1 MKSLANLQY
10 NYRMRAYLPLSPA
23 DIALFL
29 TSKTIPVSK
38 LYAPTIKFLTDNVD
52 HDEEEIEYMLSLLA
66 ANDSKKLVSGNTKI
80 GTLLALEIESKEIAV
95 EGSDSI
101 SLTGELVW
109 DRVECLFT
117 SVLDEEGDI
126 ELTWYATQEI
136 EDQLALIASG
146 NK

>member
-1 MKSLANLQY
+1 
-10 NYRMRAYLPLSPA
+10 MRVYLPLSPT
-23 DIALFL
+23 DIALFIS
-29 TSKTIPVSK
+29 SKSIQASK
-38 LYAPTIKFLTDNVD
+38 LYAPTIKFITDNVG

-66 ANDSKKLVSGNTKI
+66 ATDAMQLVSGNPKI
-80 GTLLALEIESKEIAV
+80 GTLLALEIDSKEIAI
-95 EGSDSI
+95 EETDSI
-101 SLTGELVW
+101 VLTGELVW

-136 EDQLALIASG
+136 EDQLAIIALG

>member
-1 MKSLANLQY
+1 
-10 NYRMRAYLPLSPA
+10 MRAYLPISPS
-23 DIALFL
+23 DIALFIS
-29 TSKTIPVSK
+29 SKSINAAK
-38 LYAPTIKFLTDNVD
+38 LYAPTVKFLTDNVG
-52 HDEEEIEYMLSLLA
+52 HDDEEIEYMLSLLA
-66 ANDSKKLVSGNTKI
+66 ASDAMELVDGNPKI

-95 EGSDSI
+95 EETDSI
-101 SLTGELVW
+101 VLTGELVW

-136 EDQLALIASG
+136 EDQLAIIALG

>member
-1 MKSLANLQY
+1 
-10 NYRMRAYLPLSPA
+10 MRAYLPISPS
-23 DIALFL
+23 DIALFIS
-29 TSKTIPVSK
+29 SKSINAAK
-38 LYAPTIKFLTDNVD
+38 LYAPTIKFLTDNVG
-52 HDEEEIEYMLSLLA
+52 HDDEEIEYMLSLLA
-66 ANDSKKLVSGNTKI
+66 ASDALELVDGNPKI

-95 EGSDSI
+95 EETDSI
-101 SLTGELVW
+101 VLTGELVW

-136 EDQLALIASG
+136 EDQLAIIALG

>member
-1 MKSLANLQY
+1 
-10 NYRMRAYLPLSPA
+10 MRAYLPLSPT

-29 TSKTIPVSK
+29 ESKTIHVTK
-38 LYAPTIKFLTDNVD
+38 LYAPTIKYLTDNVD

-66 ANDSKKLVSGNTKI
+66 ANDAMNLVSGNPKV

-101 SLTGELVW
+101 TLVGDLVW

-136 EDQLALIASG
+136 DELLALIESG

>member
-1 MKSLANLQY
+1 
-10 NYRMRAYLPLSPA
+10 MRAYLPISPS
-23 DIALFL
+23 DIALFIS
-29 TSKTIPVSK
+29 SKSINAAK
-38 LYAPTIKFLTDNVD
+38 LYAPTIKFLTDNVG
-52 HDEEEIEYMLSLLA
+52 HDDEEIEYMLSLLA
-66 ANDSKKLVSGNTKI
+66 ASDAMELVDGNPKI

-95 EGSDSI
+95 EETDSI
-101 SLTGELVW
+101 VLTGELAW

-136 EDQLALIASG
+136 EDQLAIIALG

>member
-1 MKSLANLQY
+1 
-10 NYRMRAYLPLSPA
+10 MRAYLPISPS
-23 DIALFL
+23 DIALFIS
-29 TSKTIPVSK
+29 SKSINAAK
-38 LYAPTIKFLTDNVD
+38 LYAPTIKFLTDNVG
-52 HDEEEIEYMLSLLA
+52 HDDEEIEYMLSLLA
-66 ANDSKKLVSGNTKI
+66 ASDAMQLVDGNPKI

-95 EGSDSI
+95 EETDSI
-101 SLTGELVW
+101 VLTGELVW

-136 EDQLALIASG
+136 EDQLAIIALG

>member
-1 MKSLANLQY
+1 
-10 NYRMRAYLPLSPA
+10 MRAYLPISPS
-23 DIALFL
+23 DIALFIS
-29 TSKTIPVSK
+29 SKSINAAK
-38 LYAPTIKFLTDNVD
+38 IYDPTIKFLTDNVG
-52 HDEEEIEYMLSLLA
+52 HDDEEIEYMLSLLA
-66 ANDSKKLVSGNTKI
+66 AHDAMQLVDGNPKI

-95 EGSDSI
+95 EETDSI
-101 SLTGELVW
+101 VLTGELVW

-136 EDQLALIASG
+136 EDQLAIIALG

>member
-1 MKSLANLQY
+1 
-10 NYRMRAYLPLSPA
+10 MRAYLPISPS
-23 DIALFL
+23 DIALFIS
-29 TSKTIPVSK
+29 SKSINAAK
-38 LYAPTIKFLTDNVD
+38 LYAPTIKFLTDNVG
-52 HDEEEIEYMLSLLA
+52 HDDEEIEYMLSLLA
-66 ANDSKKLVSGNTKI
+66 AHDAMQLVDGNPKI

-95 EGSDSI
+95 EETDSI
-101 SLTGELVW
+101 VLTGELAW

-136 EDQLALIASG
+136 EDQLAIIALG

>member
-1 MKSLANLQY
+1 
-10 NYRMRAYLPLSPA
+10 MRAYLPLSPT

-29 TSKTIPVSK
+29 ESKTINVTK
-38 LYAPTIKFLTDNVD
+38 LYAPTIKYLTDNVD

-66 ANDSKKLVSGNTKI
+66 ANDAMNLVSGNPKV

-101 SLTGELVW
+101 TLVGDLVW

-136 EDQLALIASG
+136 DELLVLIESG

>member
-1 MKSLANLQY
+1 
-10 NYRMRAYLPLSPA
+10 MRAYLPISPS
-23 DIALFL
+23 DIALFIS
-29 TSKTIPVSK
+29 SKSINAAK
-38 LYAPTIKFLTDNVD
+38 LYAPTIKFLTDNVG
-52 HDEEEIEYMLSLLA
+52 HDDEEIEYMLSLLA
-66 ANDSKKLVSGNTKI
+66 AHDAMQLVDGNPKI

-95 EGSDSI
+95 EETDSVV
-101 SLTGELVW
+101 LTGELVW

-136 EDQLALIASG
+136 EDQLAIIALG

>member
-1 MKSLANLQY
+1 
-10 NYRMRAYLPLSPA
+10 MRAYLPISPS
-23 DIALFL
+23 DIALFIS
-29 TSKTIPVSK
+29 SKSINAAK
-38 LYAPTIKFLTDNVD
+38 LYAPTIKFLTDNVG
-52 HDEEEIEYMLSLLA
+52 HDDEEIEYMLSLLA
-66 ANDSKKLVSGNTKI
+66 AHDAMQLVHGNPKI

-95 EGSDSI
+95 EETDSI
-101 SLTGELVW
+101 VLTGELVW

-136 EDQLALIASG
+136 EDQLAIITLG

>member
-1 MKSLANLQY
+1 
-10 NYRMRAYLPLSPA
+10 MRAYLPISPS
-23 DIALFL
+23 DIALFIS
-29 TSKTIPVSK
+29 SKSINAAK
-38 LYAPTIKFLTDNVD
+38 LYAPTIKFLTDNVG
-52 HDEEEIEYMLSLLA
+52 HDDEEIEYMLSLLA
-66 ANDSKKLVSGNTKI
+66 ASDAMKLVDGNPKI

-95 EGSDSI
+95 EETDSI
-101 SLTGELVW
+101 VLTGELVW

-136 EDQLALIASG
+136 EDQLAIIALG

>member
-1 MKSLANLQY
+1 
-10 NYRMRAYLPLSPA
+10 MRAYLPLSPT

-29 TSKTIPVSK
+29 ESKTIKVTK
-38 LYAPTIKFLTDNVD
+38 LYAPTIKYLTDNVD
-52 HDEEEIEYMLSLLA
+52 HDEEEIEYILSLLA
-66 ANDSKKLVSGNTKI
+66 AKDAMNLVSGNPKV

-101 SLTGELVW
+101 TLVGDLVW

-136 EDQLALIASG
+136 EEQLALIASG
-146 NK
+146 NQ

>member
-1 MKSLANLQY
+1 
-10 NYRMRAYLPLSPA
+10 
-23 DIALFL
+23 
-29 TSKTIPVSK
+29 
-38 LYAPTIKFLTDNVD
+38 
-52 HDEEEIEYMLSLLA
+52 MLSLLA
-66 ANDSKKLVSGNTKI
+66 ANDAMNLVSGNPKV

-101 SLTGELVW
+101 TLVGDLVW
-109 DRVECLFT
+109 DRVESLFT

-136 EDQLALIASG
+136 EEQLALIASG

>member
-1 MKSLANLQY
+1 
-10 NYRMRAYLPLSPA
+10 MRAYLPLSPS
-23 DIALFL
+23 DIALFFS
-29 TSKTIPVSK
+29 SKSIQAPK
-38 LYAPTIKFLTDNVD
+38 LYAPTIKFITENVG

-66 ANDSKKLVSGNTKI
+66 ANDAMEMVSGNQKI
-80 GTLLALEIESKEIAV
+80 GTLLALEIESKEIAI
-95 EGSDSI
+95 EETDSI
-101 SLTGELVW
+101 VLSGELTW

-136 EDQLALIASG
+136 EDQLAIITIG

>member
-1 MKSLANLQY
+1 
-10 NYRMRAYLPLSPA
+10 MRAYLPISPS
-23 DIALFL
+23 DIALFIS
-29 TSKTIPVSK
+29 SKSINAAK
-38 LYAPTIKFLTDNVD
+38 LYAPTVKFLTDNVG
-52 HDEEEIEYMLSLLA
+52 HDDEEIEYMLSLLA
-66 ANDSKKLVSGNTKI
+66 AHDAMQLVDGNPKI

-95 EGSDSI
+95 EETDSI
-101 SLTGELVW
+101 VLTGELVW

-136 EDQLALIASG
+136 EDQLAIIALG